1 MITFDDFSK
10 LDLRVATI
18 IHAEAV
24 PKSKKLLKIEI
35 DMGERRT
42 IVSGIS
48 ESYRPED
55 IIGMQVVVLA
65 NLKPAKLMGLT
76 SQGMLLAAD
85 VKSGDSLVIL
95 DRNAV
100 PGSSVS

>member
-18 IHAEAV
+18 VHAEAV

-48 ESYRPED
+48 ESYRPAD
-55 IIGMQVVVLA
+55 IVGTAGCGGGQSKTCQTHGHHL
-65 NLKPAKLMGLT
+65 P
-76 SQGMLLAAD
+76 GMLLAAD
-85 VKSGDSLVIL
+85 AESGDSLVVL